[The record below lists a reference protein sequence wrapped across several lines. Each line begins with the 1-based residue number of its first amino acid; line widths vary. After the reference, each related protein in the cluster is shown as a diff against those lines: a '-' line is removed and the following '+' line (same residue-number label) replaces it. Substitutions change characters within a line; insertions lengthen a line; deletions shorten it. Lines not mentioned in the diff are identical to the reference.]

1 MEGTEGRNV
10 LKWIENEIVGDILK
24 LKMRAA
30 QITMFT

>member
-1 MEGTEGRNV
+1 MEGTKGRNV
-10 LKWIENEIVGDILK
+10 LKWVENEIVGDILK